1 MTDTNGDSVD
11 DEGGSSSGGSSTGK
25 TPDYTKQLK
34 KLNDINDNLKVLLTI
49 SDNLKLSIQRN
60 VYEEKDL
67 FINLLAGQLFANN
80 NFDYGNKNSQVEA
93 KNALNRAK
101 ILANLLTFKK

>member
-1 MTDTNGDSVD
+1 MADTNGYPVD
-11 DEGGSSSGGSSTGK
+11 NEGGSSSDGSLTGI
-25 TPDYTKQLK
+25 TPDYTNQLN
-34 KLNDINDNLKVLLTI
+34 KLNEISDNLKVLLTI
-49 SDNLKLSIQRN
+49 SDNLKSSIQRN

-80 NFDYGNKNSQVEA
+80 NFDYGNKNPQVEA